1 MRSTDLTASGLEN
14 SGLKNPGLKKFSLK
28 NSRGFTLIEMVIAIV
43 VLAAAVS
50 GILFSFTQNIGRS
63 ADPMIQQQAIIIAQ
77 AYLEEAV
84 LKPYDD
90 PDGGETGSCEEGARI
105 QYDDVADYDCISD
118 TAGAID
124 QFGGSLPGLS
134 NYNITVDV
142 STVNIG
148 TPAVAA
154 RRIDVTVT
162 HDSSPGIN
170 LVLTAFR
177 TSYY

>member
-1 MRSTDLTASGLEN
+1 MRSTSLITSA
-14 SGLKNPGLKKFSLK
+14 LK

-50 GILFSFTQNIGRS
+50 GILFSFMQNIGTS
-63 ADPMIQQQAIIIAQ
+63 ADPMIRQQAIIIAQ

-84 LKPYDD
+84 LKPYND
-90 PDGGETGSCEEGARI
+90 PDGGETGSCEEAARM

-118 TAGAID
+118 AAGAID

-134 NYNITVDV
+134 NYNIAVNV

-148 TPAVAA
+148 APAVTA

-162 HDSSPGIN
+162 HDLSAGIN
-170 LVLTAFR
+170 LVLTAYR
-177 TSYY
+177 ASYY